1 MSIVRWEPFRDVLTL
16 RDAMD
21 RLFEESFVRPR
32 AGWLGAPGLGRL
44 DLDIYET
51 KDDLVVKAAV
61 PGVRP
66 EDVDITVT
74 GDTLTIKGETKE
86 ETETKKG
93 NYYRKERRYG
103 QFARSVSLPVA
114 VKSDKAEAR
123 FKDGVLT
130 LTLPKAE
137 EAKPRVIKIKPERK

>member
-1 MSIVRWEPFRDVLTL
+1 MSIARWEPFREILTL

-32 AGWLGAPGLGRL
+32 AGWLGAAGLGRL

-114 VKSDKAEAR
+114 VRSDKAEAR

-137 EAKPRVIKIKPERK
+137 EAKARVIKIKPERK